1 MSDLDGVRRLAGLD
15 VRVRVQGSGPPV
27 LLLGGCGVPAELWAP
42 VVERLAGA
50 TVVRLDRAGGGGT
63 RWPGRLPDLADEVA
77 VLAALLAELDG
88 PAVVAAHS
96 MAGPHAEALTRLHPD
111 LVARLV
117 LVDSSVARDRPRP
130 HPAVVG
136 AGWLALARL
145 ARRLLRL
152 APARRLAAEV
162 GWLGSARQTRVR
174 TAAVRDAVRRAWS
187 DPEAVAAVVAE
198 QSVEADQLAAL
209 DAVRA
214 RAPWPGTPAVV
225 LTAAGD
231 GGAGWVADQRRLA
244 GLLSASVVVVEDARH
259 LMMLDCPDVLT
270 AAVGREP
277 WRDERP

>member
-1 MSDLDGVRRLAGLD
+1 MSDVDGVRRLAGLD

-42 VVERLAGA
+42 VVERLPGA
-50 TVVRLDRAGGGGT
+50 TVVRLERAGGGGT
-63 RWPGRLPDLADEVA
+63 RWPGRLPDLAGEVA

-174 TAAVRDAVRRAWS
+174 AAAVRDARPPGLVR
-187 DPEAVAAVVAE
+187 
-198 QSVEADQLAAL
+198 
-209 DAVRA
+209 
-214 RAPWPGTPAVV
+214 PG
-225 LTAAGD
+225 GR
-231 GGAGWVADQRRLA
+231 GGRR
-244 GLLSASVVVVEDARH
+244 RR
-259 LMMLDCPDVLT
+259 
-270 AAVGREP
+270 AVGRG
-277 WRDERP
+277 RPAGRARRRPRPGALARHPRRRADRGR